1 MLASRDQESAS
12 HRLQMQRTQEQDRQ
26 RSQET
31 ARIRAQVAS
40 LSSEMAAE
48 RRVAE
53 EARQQLAIAR
63 AEAAR
68 YQAQASS
75 LQRALS
81 TNNYASHFHAIST
94 QPSPVK
100 PTAAPTSL
108 GRGTTEAFSSS
119 VLHGDASSSGPQ
131 DATGPLFVSVE
142 KTQSHDPPHRE
153 TGSPGRES
161 VMSDLAEFHSL
172 PPPNL
177 SPPSLNPP
185 KTTPTQSTQ

>member
-1 MLASRDQESAS
+1 MLASQDQESAS

-26 RSQET
+26 RNQET

-40 LSSEMAAE
+40 LSSELAAE

-100 PTAAPTSL
+100 PTAAPINP
-108 GRGTTEAFSSS
+108 GRGTTEAVSSS
-119 VLHGDASSSGPQ
+119 VPHGDAGSSGPQ
-131 DATGPLFVSVE
+131 DATGSLFASVG
-142 KTQSHDPPHRE
+142 KAQNHDPPPRE

-177 SPPSLNPP
+177 SPPSLNPS